1 MKSELPRKVLIIGS
15 GPIVIGQSAEFD
27 YSGNQ
32 AIKAIT
38 SKGVKAIVV
47 NSNPATIQTD
57 KTPKTIPRM
66 VPLNTSHVMKIIE
79 EEKPDAIMGTFGGQT
94 GLNIML
100 DLWRSGFLDS
110 KGIKVLG
117 TSPYF
122 VDVAEDRL
130 KFKKKM
136 MEIGEPVLES
146 YYCSSLQDS

>member
-100 DLWRSGFLDS
+100 DL
-110 KGIKVLG
+110 
-117 TSPYF
+117 
-122 VDVAEDRL
+122 
-130 KFKKKM
+130 
-136 MEIGEPVLES
+136 
-146 YYCSSLQDS
+146 